1 MYDYRHGTKQTN
13 IQPHH
18 ELTKD
23 GWTIVSGDP
32 KKSLRIDCGTPQEG
46 PVVGIWS
53 CTPGIIEMASLPF
66 HEFVTLFQGKALIT
80 VDGAEPAE
88 IKAGDSFFFPKGC
101 AVRWDIRE
109 TVSKYMVV
117 AGTGP
122 VV

>member
-1 MYDYRHGTKQTN
+1 MKALFPIMLSALENLFLFLITGRSPEYY
-13 IQPHH
+13 
-18 ELTKD
+18 
-23 GWTIVSGDP
+23 SG
-32 KKSLRIDCGTPQEG
+32 L
-46 PVVGIWS
+46 
-53 CTPGIIEMASLPF
+53 LPF